1 MKYISVDS
9 PESVSG
15 RSNGFTP
22 IRCIIFV
29 AAAAAVV
36 FALLSV
42 MSSCDS
48 EADVAYSGTSGE
60 VTWTFDPDTG
70 KLEFSGS
77 GKMHDYYRNCSYKH
91 LVESVKSIVIGD
103 SVTSVGS
110 EAFSGCTG
118 LTSVT
123 IGNSVTSIGYFAFEK
138 CKSLTSVFIPDSV
151 TFIGHGVFK
160 NCESLSTIA
169 VGSGNTSFCIVDG
182 VLYNK
187 NVTTLIT
194 CPPDKAGVTLKIP
207 STVTKLEP
215 YSFSNCGTLKN
226 LDIPDTVTD
235 IGGWVFQYVYP
246 DRITIPRNLD
256 YISPHAF
263 CNHEEIDDHYMDAR
277 EDPDFDGI
285 RFIDIWGYLVNYNT
299 RDGLMDLSR
308 FRGYVFTI
316 KGGGVF
322 HGKDT
327 YTVTFTAYD
336 GTFVKT
342 ARYIEGDTSVIEPA
356 NSSDYGYVYAW
367 PKYTLGK
374 ENITVREERT
384 PVEYTVSFDA
394 NGGTGTMDPIK
405 TNIELF
411 SEPENKFG
419 IPEEHM
425 HFDGWSLTP
434 GGEKIDF
441 SNFKLDNVTLY
452 ARWAWDQYKVTFV
465 VEGSV
470 YEEKL
475 VDYGDIMPSPPM
487 VFDIKPGMYTVTGC
501 KWEGYDDYL
510 FMPACNLEFNA
521 VLTKTYDQ
529 HSVMF
534 ISEGKIVSTYVADY
548 GSEIVLPEDVPVKEA
563 DSKYTY
569 TFALWGGYSNGMT
582 VPNHNVRLVA
592 HYTCTP
598 VEYTVKF
605 ISEGTV
611 VGECKAGYGTAV
623 TLPTDP
629 VKASDSKYM
638 YTFASWEGYTEG
650 MTVPDY
656 DVEYTAQFTSTPVKY
671 TVKFVSEGVIVKE
684 SVADYGSVITLPEN
698 PSKTANSKYT
708 YTFVSWKD
716 YTAGMTV
723 PESDITFEA
732 QFTGTPVEYTVKFT
746 SEGNTVHSY
755 TADYGSLIALPEN
768 PSKTANSK
776 YTYTFASWKD
786 YTAGMTVPD
795 CDVEFTAQFTSTP
808 IKYAV
813 KFVSEGNDFRTY
825 TLEYGDSIS
834 SPTENPVKS
843 ADSKYNY
850 VFDSWEGYTADA
862 TVTGDIEFNAVFKE
876 GAPVKYTVKFI
887 AGETVTENEA
897 DYGSVITLPKNPSK
911 TADSKYTYTFVSWKN
926 YTEGMTVPESDIT
939 FEAQFT
945 GTPVK
950 YNVKF
955 TSEGNTVHSYTADYG
970 SLITLPENP
979 SKASGSR
986 YTYSFVSWKG
996 YTEGMTV
1003 PDYDI
1008 EFTAQFTATA
1018 IPTYDPPVTPVQ
1030 PQEETTTVIEETNT
1044 DDGSSKIT
1052 ISSSESSVVTV
1063 VEKPKDGVV
1072 SAESSA
1078 EVTTVTVSDSIVTE
1092 AVSKLTEV
1100 SDKYDAEEKAVV
1112 IESDKNELTLS
1123 SSALA
1128 SVVDAGASTEFRGE
1142 TGTLK
1147 FSKEAAE
1154 TLVSLGESITLSLS
1168 HADDSALTELQKSQV
1183 GNARVFTLKASAGES
1198 AVSSFAGTV
1207 TVTLP
1212 YELPEGKTA
1221 DDVFVYYLNDS
1232 SRFVAVASSYDA
1244 SSQTVTFETNHFS
1257 CWTVT
1262 DIKLQS
1268 AEESEE
1274 DQTVSPILIAAIV
1287 TVIFIAAFMII
1298 CAKRN

>member
-1 MKYISVDS
+1 MDS
-9 PESVSG
+9 LKSVSG

-22 IRCIIFV
+22 IRCIIFA

-42 MSSCDS
+42 MSADSS

-77 GKMHDYYRNCSYKH
+77 GNMTNKYKDRSYIH
-91 LVESVKSIVIGD
+91 LAESIKTIVIGD
-103 SVTSVGS
+103 SVTSVGDD
-110 EAFSGCTG
+110 AFQGCTG

-123 IGNSVTSIGYFAFEK
+123 IPDSVTYIGYCAFEK
-138 CKSLTSVFIPDSV
+138 CKSLTSIYIPDSV
-151 TFIGHGVFK
+151 TYIGAGVFK
-160 NCESLSTIA
+160 NCESLLTIT
-169 VGSGNTSFCIVDG
+169 VGSGNTSYCTVDG

-187 NVTTLIT
+187 DVTSLIT
-194 CPPDKAGVTLKIP
+194 YPAAKADVTFETPL
-207 STVTKLEP
+207 TVTSIEA
-215 YSFSNCGTLKN
+215 YSFSNSKALKN
-226 LDIPDTVTD
+226 VIISDSVRS
-235 IGGWVFQYVYP
+235 IGGWAFQYVYP
-246 DRITIPRNLD
+246 DRITMPFYLKEIHG
-256 YISPHAF
+256 HAF
-263 CNHEEIDDHYMDAR
+263 CHHDYADNHFLTGRSDF
-277 EDPDFDGI
+277 DFDGI
-285 RFIDIWGYLVNYNT
+285 IFYNDWGYLVEYNVLGDDADL
-299 RDGLMDLSR
+299 RRFPGYIFVIDHGLV
-308 FRGYVFTI
+308 Y
-316 KGGGVF
+316 KG
-322 HGKDT
+322 KYT
-327 YTVTFTAYD
+327 YEVKFTAYD
-336 GTFVKT
+336 GSFLKT
-342 ARYIEGDTSVIEPA
+342 ARYIKGDTSVIEPA
-356 NSSDYGYVYAW
+356 NSSAYGYVYSW
-367 PKYTLGK
+367 PEYTLG
-374 ENITVREERT
+374 EEHINVREIRT

-394 NGGTGTMDPIK
+394 NGGTGTMDPVK

-452 ARWAWDQYKVTFV
+452 ARWAWDQYKITFV

-475 VDYGDIMPSPPM
+475 VDYGGIIPSPPV
-487 VFDIKPGMYTVTGC
+487 VFDIKLGMYTVTGC

-534 ISEGKIVSTYVADY
+534 ISEGKIVSKYVADY
-548 GSEIVLPEDVPVKEA
+548 GSEIILPEDVPVKEA

-592 HYTCTP
+592 QYTCTP
-598 VEYTVKF
+598 IEYTVKF

-623 TLPTDP
+623 ILPTDP
-629 VKASDSKYM
+629 VKASDSKYT
-638 YTFASWEGYTEG
+638 YTFVSWDGYSNG

-656 DVEYTAQFTSTPVKY
+656 DIELTAQFRNTPVKY
-671 TVKFVSEGVIVKE
+671 
-684 SVADYGSVITLPEN
+684 N
-698 PSKTANSKYT
+698 
-708 YTFVSWKD
+708 
-716 YTAGMTV
+716 
-723 PESDITFEA
+723 
-732 QFTGTPVEYTVKFT
+732 VKFT
-746 SEGNTVHSY
+746 SDGNTVSEY

-768 PSKTANSK
+768 PSK
-776 YTYTFASWKD
+776 
-786 YTAGMTVPD
+786 
-795 CDVEFTAQFTSTP
+795 
-808 IKYAV
+808 
-813 KFVSEGNDFRTY
+813 
-825 TLEYGDSIS
+825 
-834 SPTENPVKS
+834 
-843 ADSKYNY
+843 
-850 VFDSWEGYTADA
+850 
-862 TVTGDIEFNAVFKE
+862 
-876 GAPVKYTVKFI
+876 AP
-887 AGETVTENEA
+887 
-897 DYGSVITLPKNPSK
+897 S
-911 TADSKYTYTFVSWKN
+911 
-926 YTEGMTVPESDIT
+926 
-939 FEAQFT
+939 
-945 GTPVK
+945 
-950 YNVKF
+950 
-955 TSEGNTVHSYTADYG
+955 
-970 SLITLPENP
+970 
-979 SKASGSR
+979 SR

-1003 PDYDI
+1003 PDSDI
-1008 EFTAQFTATA
+1008 TFEARFAATV
-1018 IPTYDPPVTPVQ
+1018 IPSYNLPVTPVE
-1030 PQEETTTVIEETNT
+1030 PQKETTTVIEETNT

-1052 ISSSESSVVTV
+1052 VSSSESSVVTV

-1078 EVTTVTVSDSIVTE
+1078 EVTTVIVSDSVVTE

-1112 IESDKNELTLS
+1112 IESDENELTLS

-1128 SVVDAGASTEFRGE
+1128 AVVDADASTEFRGE

-1154 TLVSLGESITLSLS
+1154 TLVSSGESITLSLS
-1168 HADDSALTELQKSQV
+1168 HADDSALTESQKSQI

-1232 SRFVAVASSYDA
+1232 GEFVSVASSYDV
-1244 SSQTVTFETNHFS
+1244 SSQTVTFKTDHFS

-1274 DQTVSPILIAAIV
+1274 DQTVSPILIAVIV
-1287 TVIFIAAFMII
+1287 TVVCIAAFTII
-1298 CAKRN
+1298 CVKRN

>member
-1 MKYISVDS
+1 MDS
-9 PESVSG
+9 LKSVSG

-22 IRCIIFV
+22 IRCIIFAV
-29 AAAAAVV
+29 AAAAVV

-77 GKMHDYYRNCSYKH
+77 GEIPIAYRDCSYKH
-91 LVESVKSIVIGD
+91 LVESVKTIVIGD
-103 SVTSVGS
+103 SVTSVG
-110 EAFSGCTG
+110 EAAFQGCTG

-123 IGNSVTSIGYFAFEK
+123 IGNSVTSLGCFAFEK

-151 TFIGHGVFK
+151 TFIGYGIFK
-160 NCESLSTIA
+160 NCESLSTIT
-169 VGSGNTSFCIVDG
+169 VGSGNTSFCIIDG

-187 NVTTLIT
+187 DVTTLIT

-215 YSFSNCGTLKN
+215 YSFSNCGSLKN
-226 LDIPDTVTD
+226 LDIPDTVGD
-235 IGGWVFQYVYP
+235 IGAWAFQYVYP
-246 DRITIPRNLD
+246 DRITIPKYLD
-256 YISPHAF
+256 YINPHTF
-263 CNHEEIDDHYMDAR
+263 CNHEEPDDHYMDTR

-285 RFIDIWGYLVNYNT
+285 RFIDIWGYLVDYNT

-308 FRGYVFTI
+308 FRGYVFT
-316 KGGGVF
+316 KTSERVF

-342 ARYIEGDTSVIEPA
+342 ARYIEGDTSVTEPA
-356 NSSDYGYVYAW
+356 NSSDYGYVYTW

-384 PVEYTVSFDA
+384 PVEYTLSFDA
-394 NGGTGTMDPIK
+394 NGGTGTMDAVK
-405 TNIELF
+405 TNVESF

-425 HFDGWSLTP
+425 HFDGWSLTS

-441 SNFKLDNVTLY
+441 DNFKLDNVTLY
-452 ARWAWDQYKVTFV
+452 ARWAWDQYKVTFIV
-465 VEGSV
+465 DGRV
-470 YEEKL
+470 YDSYSAK
-475 VDYGDIMPSPPM
+475 YGDIIDWPAPYIHTFSDSSGFHSVVIDFNWEVSDGDFVSDEYDVNFVPDN
-487 VFDIKPGMYTVTGC
+487 DITFT
-501 KWEGYDDYL
+501 
-510 FMPACNLEFNA
+510 A
-521 VLTKTYDQ
+521 VLTYNVK
-529 HSVMF
+529 F
-534 ISEGKIVSTYVADY
+534 ISEGKIVSTYTADC
-548 GSEIVLPEDVPVKEA
+548 GSGIVCPKNNPVKEA

-569 TFALWGGYSNGMT
+569 TFASWKDYIEGMT
-582 VPNHNVRLVA
+582 VPKNEIVFVA
-592 HYTCTP
+592 QYTATP
-598 VEYTVKF
+598 VEYTEKF
-605 ISEGTV
+605 ISEGKTV
-611 VGECKAGYGTAV
+611 KEYKAGYGTAIS
-623 TLPTDP
+623 LPADP
-629 VKASDSKYM
+629 VKASDSKYNYTFDSWEGYAGGM
-638 YTFASWEGYTEG
+638 TVPDHDIEFVAQFTSTPVKYNVKFTSDGNTVSEYTADYGSPITLPENPSKASDLRYNYTFALWGGYTEG
-650 MTVPDY
+650 MTVPDC
-656 DVEYTAQFTSTPVKY
+656 DITFEARFDSEPIEY
-671 TVKFVSEGVIVKE
+671 TVKFVSEGKDFCVYRLRYGDVINSPAENPVKQTDRTYIYNFL
-684 SVADYGSVITLPEN
+684 SWKGYGS
-698 PSKTANSKYT
+698 
-708 YTFVSWKD
+708 
-716 YTAGMTV
+716 GMTV
-723 PESDITFEA
+723 SGSDITFEA
-732 QFTGTPVEYTVKFT
+732 QFESVLIEYDVKFT

-755 TADYGSLIALPEN
+755 KANYGSVITLPE
-768 PSKTANSK
+768 
-776 YTYTFASWKD
+776 
-786 YTAGMTVPD
+786 V
-795 CDVEFTAQFTSTP
+795 
-808 IKYAV
+808 
-813 KFVSEGNDFRTY
+813 
-825 TLEYGDSIS
+825 
-834 SPTENPVKS
+834 PVKE

-850 VFDSWEGYTADA
+850 IFDKWEGYTADA
-862 TVTGDIEFNAVFKE
+862 TVTGDTEFKAVFKE
-876 GAPVKYTVKFI
+876 GAPVKHTVKFI
-887 AGETVTENEA
+887 IGETVIRNEA
-897 DYGSVITLPKNPSK
+897 DYGSVITLPESPSK
-911 TADSKYTYTFVSWKN
+911 TADSKYTYTFTSWKD
-926 YTEGMTVPESDIT
+926 YIEGMTVPDHDIELT
-939 FEAQFT
+939 AQFT
-945 GTPVK
+945 STPVK

-955 TSEGNTVHSYTADYG
+955 TSDGNTVSEYTADYG

-979 SKASGSR
+979 SKAPSSR

-996 YTEGMTV
+996 YAEGMAV
-1003 PDYDI
+1003 PDSDI
-1008 EFTAQFTATA
+1008 TFEARFAATV
-1018 IPTYDPPVTPVQ
+1018 IPSYNPPVTPVE
-1030 PQEETTTVIEETNT
+1030 PQKETTTVIEETNI

-1052 ISSSESSVVTV
+1052 VSSSESSVVTV

-1072 SAESSA
+1072 SAKSSA
-1078 EVTTVTVSDSIVTE
+1078 EVTTVIVSDGVVTE

-1100 SDKYDAEEKAVV
+1100 SGKYDAEEKAVV
-1112 IESDKNELTLS
+1112 IESDENELTLS

-1128 SVVDAGASTEFRGE
+1128 AVVDADASTEFRGE

-1154 TLVSLGESITLSLS
+1154 TLVSSGESITLSLS
-1168 HADDSALTELQKSQV
+1168 HADDSALTELQI

-1232 SRFVAVASSYDA
+1232 GEFVSVASSYDV
-1244 SSQTVTFETNHFS
+1244 SSQTVTFETDHFS

-1274 DQTVSPILIAAIV
+1274 DQTVSPIPIAAIV
-1287 TVIFIAAFMII
+1287 TVVCIAAFMII